1 MSDMSTD
8 LPTLGLSK
16 ALSRVIAVSILG
28 LLMGHP
34 RGSSIIQM
42 LNYERC
48 SHEPGA
54 GEMGQL
60 NNVLR
65 QAGWGQGEIDSAAY
79 TFDKMA
85 EANRTLIKER
95 DTARQDAARL
105 REALE
110 ALWRLTENQKI
121 QDLDAHAIIEKA
133 LKGA

>member
-1 MSDMSTD
+1 
-8 LPTLGLSK
+8 
-16 ALSRVIAVSILG
+16 
-28 LLMGHP
+28 
-34 RGSSIIQM
+34 
-42 LNYERC
+42 
-48 SHEPGA
+48 
-54 GEMGQL
+54 MGQL